1 MQLKAMDYLHR
12 CLRLHGE
19 VTALRYGKVQR
30 LDLVERDVQDILAKG
45 GGLWDVIRAIHDHR
59 EFGADMFGFL
69 PAQVERELKDSG
81 WHDAWR
87 DLPHE
92 KLVARLYDTF
102 RQIEPASMVLRFIDP
117 GRYGI
122 MSAPVAALLGVRP
135 KRKPTATYDA
145 YLDSLREINKELEF
159 SRVADV
165 EMALWAL
172 QVGVRD
178 GLLPHEHAHAL
189 RRDYEKDTALRQLA
203 TRNLIVQLFSEN
215 PKLDV
220 AEALLSTDV
229 AVAGQ
234 LAGIEFEQLV
244 GKRVGVRKGHGA
256 QQSLKALI
264 DRLPY
269 ERLRNRCHDARCIRN
284 RAIHEPGSVKRQEV
298 EFLVKVAR
306 EVKT

>member
-1 MQLKAMDYLHR
+1 MKAMDYLHR
-12 CLRLHGE
+12 CLNLHSE

-69 PAQVERELKDSG
+69 PSQVERELKDSG
-81 WHDAWR
+81 WHDAW
-87 DLPHE
+87 PPKE
-92 KLVARLYDTF
+92 KLLAAVHGTF
-102 RQIEPASMVLRFIDP
+102 RQIEPASMVLRFFDP
-117 GRYGI
+117 ERYGI
-122 MSAPVAALLGVRP
+122 MSSPVAALLGVRP
-135 KRKPTATYDA
+135 KRSPTATYDA
-145 YLDSLREINKELEF
+145 YLCSLREIRKARGF

-178 GLLPHEHAHAL
+178 GRLPHEHAHAL
-189 RRDYEKDTALRQLA
+189 RRDYEEDTALRQLA

-269 ERLRNRCHDARCIRN
+269 ERLRNRCHDARRTRN
-284 RAIHEPGSVKRQEV
+284 DAIHETGNVTRKDV
-298 EFLVKVAR
+298 ERLIAIAR
-306 EVKT
+306 EIKT

>member
-1 MQLKAMDYLHR
+1 MDYLHR

-45 GGLWDVIRAIHDHR
+45 GGLWDVIRAIHDR
-59 EFGADMFGFL
+59 PEFGADMFGFL
-69 PAQVERELKDSG
+69 PPQVERELKHSE
-81 WHDAWR
+81 WPDAWR
-87 DLPHE
+87 TLPPE
-92 KLVARLYDTF
+92 KLVAALHGTF
-102 RQIEPASMVLRFIDP
+102 RQIEPASMVLRFFDP
-117 GRYGI
+117 KHYGI
-122 MSAPVAALLGVRP
+122 MSSPVAAILGLRP
-135 KRKPTATYDA
+135 RRKPEVTYSA
-145 YLDSLREINKELEF
+145 YLRSLGSIREARGF

-172 QVGVRD
+172 QVGVLD
-178 GLLPHEHAHAL
+178 GLLPPQQADTL
-189 RRDYEKDTALRQLA
+189 KRDYDRDTTLRQLA
-203 TRNLIVQLFSEN
+203 TGNLTGQLFSEN
-215 PKLDV
+215 SKLDV

-244 GKRVGVRKGHGA
+244 GKRVGVRGGRGA